1 MADIVSLSQVHL
13 QIYDGVCHDLPLFS
27 FTTPAKYCFRAMA
40 SFAKWVTTPP
50 GRTASTVLPD
60 GMELPVEKDPS
71 HPDAAGLR
79 ARLSPMRAAS
89 LMADRT
95 PNRGGSGTS
104 TPTSASAQTPRSQR
118 SRSQIR
124 DLEKTIYSST
134 QPFNRPDYDD
144 NMIRERVSIT
154 GVVRTMEPES
164 EMSMLH
170 LDKEDLGVIKEAPVK
185 RYLAGSTPSMIHGPA
200 SVSDL
205 FCAATYLAEVVL
217 DRHFRSTYKK
227 VQKKRESKRPVCMTA
242 KEGTC

>member
-1 MADIVSLSQVHL
+1 MVPLSQVHL

-60 GMELPVEKDPS
+60 DMELPVEKDPS

-95 PNRGGSGTS
+95 SNRGGSGTS
-104 TPTSASAQTPRSQR
+104 TPTSASIRSPRSQH

-134 QPFNRPDYDD
+134 QPFNRPEYDD

-154 GVVRTMEPES
+154 GVVRPMEPES

-185 RYLAGSTPSMIHGPA
+185 RYLAGSTFLVIDFPA
-200 SVSDL
+200 STLTSLYCDL
-205 FCAATYLAEVVL
+205 TSQ
-217 DRHFRSTYKK
+217 R
-227 VQKKRESKRPVCMTA
+227 
-242 KEGTC
+242 